1 MKHYLV
7 LAFESK
13 DSQSPSKKMVLHGDI
28 TFQEYITALA
38 GKYAYLVVELLTD
51 PE

>member
-13 DSQSPSKKMVLHGDI
+13 DSQIPSKKMVLHGDI
-28 TFQEYITALA
+28 TFQECVTALA
-38 GKYAYLVVELLTD
+38 GKYAYLVVELLAD